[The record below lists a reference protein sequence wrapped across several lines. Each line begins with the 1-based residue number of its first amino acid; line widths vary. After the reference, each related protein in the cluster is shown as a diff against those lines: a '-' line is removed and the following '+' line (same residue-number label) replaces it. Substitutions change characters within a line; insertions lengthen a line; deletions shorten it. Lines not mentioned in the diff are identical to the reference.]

1 MLCRCFCSKSGT
13 ANSCDASVTPIVRA
27 QNCGTKNDD
36 PRIPL
41 TQKQK
46 YVLTKNW
53 KGIDREV
60 SAAGVEMFLKMLSLH
75 PEYYKMFPFHSIA
88 TSCEEKKRMDECLRL
103 HGESVMKFLGQ
114 VISNIGNTEKF
125 FELIN
130 QNGRYHAHKKYFK
143 PELFWVME
151 EPFLHSVKLILG
163 ERYTDNMHSIY
174 KTVITIILSELE
186 KGCESELKNGQIAK
200 D

>member
-13 ANSCDASVTPIVRA
+13 ANSYDVPVTPPIMKA
-27 QNCGTKNDD
+27 QNCETKDDD

-46 YVLTKNW
+46 YVLTK
-53 KGIDREV
+53 KLER
-60 SAAGVEMFLKMLSLH
+60 MLSLH

-114 VISNIGNTEKF
+114 VISNIGNTENF